1 MPVSY
6 DRVMDV
12 RRGFARAVSQRW
24 AEDGVVVPTNAK
36 QKVFVTS
43 AADIDN
49 IDEPECF
56 EFHGTAIILTSH
68 VSPNDKR
75 EDSQPLSL
83 EVPGKNAIQLP
94 GNCAVVPNIDE
105 YAGDITLSSVDVR
118 SVRSSFAQNPR
129 AGTFEKAWFKIL

>member
-43 AADIDN
+43 AADNTD
-49 IDEPECF
+49 DPECF
-56 EFHGTAIILTSH
+56 EFHGTTIILTSH
-68 VSPNDKR
+68 VCHDNKR
-75 EDSQPLSL
+75 EDSPSLSL
-83 EVPGKNAIQLP
+83 EVPGGNAIQFP

-118 SVRSSFAQNPR
+118 SVRSTFAQNPR
-129 AGTFEKAWFKIL
+129 AGTLEKA